1 MPFQTLNP
9 YTGEFLFEAPFDSS
23 PAIKSKIDAAASC
36 FLEWKQLSFSRRGA
50 YFIRLAELL
59 ERDKKSLAT
68 LITREMGKP
77 IRESLAEI
85 EKSALCARYYAEHAE
100 AMMQPVPMQAGKKAE
115 VHFRPLGVIFG
126 IFPWNYPLWQ
136 VLRFVI
142 PTLMAGNTAVFK
154 HAENTPQCA
163 AALVS
168 LFKEAGFPDGALS
181 HLYASLNQIE
191 EIIAHP
197 AVHAVTLTGSSR
209 AGSSVAA
216 LAGKHLKK
224 VVLELG
230 GSDPFIVLPDADLQE
245 AAKIGVQ
252 ARYQNTG
259 QSCIAAKRF
268 IVHESVYD
276 PFLAY
281 FIEELDLYNAGDPML
296 ETTRLGVLARED
308 LSQQLEAQIKDTLAS
323 GATRVHGGQRVGTN
337 GFIPGILAN
346 IPTHSRAY
354 QEELFGPVA
363 GFYRAANM
371 EEVLQIANA
380 TLYGLGASVWTADE
394 AEFRKLAAEI
404 ESGMV
409 YWNSMVKSTPELP
422 FGGIKNSGIG
432 RELSIFGIHEFTN
445 IQLLYPF

>member
-1 MPFQTLNP
+1 MPFQTINP
-9 YTGEFLFEAPFDSS
+9 YTGEFLFHIPFDNSQ
-23 PAIKSKIDAAASC
+23 AIKRKIDAAESC
-36 FLEWKQLSFSRRGA
+36 FLDWKRLSFSERA
-50 YFIRLAELL
+50 VFFIRLASLL
-59 ERDKKSLAT
+59 DRDKGKLAA
-68 LITREMGKP
+68 LITLEMGKP
-77 IRESLAEI
+77 IRESVAEI
-85 EKSALCARYYAEHAE
+85 EKSALTARYYAENAE
-100 AMMQPVPMQAGKKAE
+100 GMMQPVPMMAGQKAE
-115 VHFRPLGVIFG
+115 VHFRPLGVVFG

-163 AALVS
+163 AALID
-168 LFKEAGFPDGALS
+168 LFNEAGFPDGALS
-181 HLYASLNQIE
+181 HLYASLDQIE
-191 EIIAHP
+191 GIIAHP

-216 LAGKHLKK
+216 LAGEYLKK

-230 GSDPFIVLPDADLQE
+230 GSDPFIVLPDANLQE

-268 IVHESVYD
+268 VIHESVYD
-276 PFLAY
+276 TFLAY
-281 FIEELDLYNAGDPML
+281 FLEELDLYNAGDPML

-308 LSQQLEAQIKDTLAS
+308 LSLQLESQIKDTLAS
-323 GATRVHGGQRVGTN
+323 GAIRVHGGQRVGTN
-337 GFIPGILAN
+337 GFIPGILTH
-346 IPTHSRAY
+346 IPKASRAY

-363 GFYRAANM
+363 GFYTAATM
-371 EEVLQIANA
+371 EEAVHIANA
-380 TLYGLGASVWTADE
+380 TPFGLGASVWTADE
-394 AEFRKLAAEI
+394 EEFRKLAAEI

-422 FGGIKNSGIG
+422 FGGVKNSGIG

-445 IQLLYPF
+445 IQLLYPL

>member
-1 MPFQTLNP
+1 MPFQTINP
-9 YTGEFLFEAPFDSS
+9 YTGEFLFQIPFDDT
-23 PAIKSKIDAAASC
+23 KSVNRKIDAAESC
-36 FLEWKQLSFSRRGA
+36 FLEWKQLSFAERGA
-50 YFIRLAELL
+50 CFIRLADLL
-59 ERDKKSLAT
+59 ERDQRKLAT
-68 LITREMGKP
+68 LITLEMGKP
-77 IRESLAEI
+77 IRESSAEI
-85 EKSALCARYYAEHAE
+85 EKSALTARYYAEHAE
-100 AMMQPVPMQAGKKAE
+100 GMMQPVPMLAGQKAE
-115 VHFRPLGVIFG
+115 IHFRPLGVVFG

-163 AALVS
+163 AVLID
-168 LFKEAGFPDGALS
+168 LFREAGFPEGALS
-181 HLYASLNQIE
+181 HLYASLDQIE

-216 LAGKHLKK
+216 LAGKYLKK

-268 IVHESVYD
+268 IIHESVYD
-276 PFLAY
+276 AFLTY
-281 FIEELDLYNAGDPML
+281 FLEELDLYNAGDPML

-308 LSQQLEAQIKDTLAS
+308 LSLQLEAQIKATLAA
-323 GATRVHGGQRVGTN
+323 GAVRIHGGQRVGTN
-337 GFIPGILAN
+337 GFIPGILGH
-346 IPTHSRAY
+346 IPKSSRAY

-363 GFYRAANM
+363 GFYNAGNM
-371 EEVLQIANA
+371 EEVVQIANA
-380 TLYGLGASVWTADE
+380 TTFGLGASVWTADE
-394 AEFRKLAAEI
+394 DQFRKLAGEI

-422 FGGIKNSGIG
+422 FGGVKNSGIG